1 MPGGRI
7 DAELA
12 AVVGGA
18 LEQLT
23 GLGHGELIGGDV
35 GGHVGPLAL
44 VILQVGPV
52 TPHSQSDALADL
64 DGVDG
69 PGVDLAQVL
78 HQGLETLLDV
88 RLYGIGGPD
97 VGAPD
102 RERLRALPE
111 VEAGEPVDP
120 ILLSGGDAVEVG
132 LHGSG
137 EVVVDQLGEVLLQ
150 QAGDREGEP
159 GGHEGLAAVLHISA
173 VRDRGHGGRIGRGT
187 ADLALL
193 QGLDQGGLGVARRRG
208 GLVAG
213 GLGGQGGKIIAG
225 THRRQAHVLVALGA
239 GLAAGPGR
247 PGRPGGPS
255 GPGGLGLVAL
265 GVAPLL
271 VGGEES
277 AERDDGAGGGE
288 AGRREGQ
295 ARIPRDPAGG
305 LQGDLDSHGG
315 GRADGVGHLRGDG
328 ALPDE
333 LIEAELSA
341 GELIRD
347 LSRSAEVVPGG
358 ANGLVGLLRALG
370 LRGVDAR
377 LGGHV
382 LGPVQLGDLRARRCH
397 RLAGQHGGV
406 GSHIGDETVLV
417 QPLRHPHG
425 FARIHTQLARR
436 LLLEG
441 GGGEGGGRTAL
452 VGLLL
457 DLRHARTA
465 TADGVGHRLGPTLVQ
480 MDGAGLDRGRAEPA
494 GIGEV
499 APRGHAAP
507 VQGRQAGGEG
517 VRAAGIRILGD
528 RRRTCPRQ
536 GGELGL
542 YTPVSG

>member
-12 AVVGGA
+12 AVIGGA

-239 GLAAGPGR
+239 GLAAGPGS
-247 PGRPGGPS
+247 PGGPG
-255 GPGGLGLVAL
+255 GPGRLGLVAL

-277 AERDDGAGGGE
+277 AEGDDGAGGGE
-288 AGRREGQ
+288 AGR
-295 ARIPRDPAGG
+295 
-305 LQGDLDSHGG
+305 
-315 GRADGVGHLRGDG
+315 
-328 ALPDE
+328 
-333 LIEAELSA
+333 
-341 GELIRD
+341 
-347 LSRSAEVVPGG
+347 
-358 ANGLVGLLRALG
+358 
-370 LRGVDAR
+370 
-377 LGGHV
+377 
-382 LGPVQLGDLRARRCH
+382 
-397 RLAGQHGGV
+397 
-406 GSHIGDETVLV
+406 
-417 QPLRHPHG
+417 
-425 FARIHTQLARR
+425 
-436 LLLEG
+436 
-441 GGGEGGGRTAL
+441 
-452 VGLLL
+452 
-457 DLRHARTA
+457 
-465 TADGVGHRLGPTLVQ
+465 
-480 MDGAGLDRGRAEPA
+480 
-494 GIGEV
+494 
-499 APRGHAAP
+499 
-507 VQGRQAGGEG
+507 
-517 VRAAGIRILGD
+517 
-528 RRRTCPRQ
+528 
-536 GGELGL
+536 
-542 YTPVSG
+542 